1 MKKRS
6 MVALILTLSLAVT
19 SLVQAHCQIP
29 CGIYGDSTRF
39 DLMREHVTTI
49 EKSMKSIV
57 ELSKANASSANQLS
71 RWVTNKETHADELT
85 ETVTFYF
92 LAQRV
97 KPVDK
102 NDTKATAVYQAKL
115 AALHEIIVSAM
126 KAKQSTDIDHCA
138 KLRKS
143 IDTFETLYKAK

>member
-6 MVALILTLSLAVT
+6 LLALALTLSLAVT

-49 EKSMKSIV
+49 EKSMKNIV
-57 ELSKANASSANQLS
+57 ELSKADSSSANQLS

-85 ETVTFYF
+85 EIVTFYF

-97 KPVDK
+97 KPAPESDK
-102 NDTKATAVYQAKL
+102 KAYAAYQAKL
-115 AALHEIIVSAM
+115 TVLHNIIVGAM
-126 KAKQSTDIDHCA
+126 RAKQSTDTDHCTG
-138 KLRKS
+138 LRKS
-143 IDTFETLYKAK
+143 IDAFAALYKAK